1 MCRFLVPLALALT
14 SLAGGHALARP
25 QGGDATAPMAPS
37 SGTSLPSA
45 AAPVAAAPPGSVALP
60 PLTLAAAIRTALER
74 NPEIQVARREVEA
87 AQGARLQA
95 DARPNPALTV
105 QAEDPRRDTRTSTVL
120 LSQPF
125 ELGGQRAAR
134 IAATERAIDVA
145 RVRLEARQAELRAS
159 VTSAFFVTLI
169 TQDRVALA
177 QSSLDLAA
185 RGSLAATNRVRAG
198 KVSPLEETRARVAE
212 AGVRLER
219 VQAQGELQTQRQQ
232 LGALLGRPAL
242 EPTLDGDALAMPR
255 PPSAADVE
263 ARLPDAPA
271 NREARLQV
279 RRFAALADL
288 ERARRIPDVTLTA
301 GGQRDRTL
309 GRNQAIVGLSIPL
322 PIFDTNR
329 GNIAEAL
336 SRRDQAED
344 QAAATALQLRSDA
357 ATARQRYA
365 NALAEVDTLQKD
377 ILPGAL
383 TAFNAATTGFELGK
397 FAFLDVLD
405 AQRTLLLARAQY
417 LRALAEAHRAVTDI
431 DRLLGDPALS
441 SGLSLSNP

>member
-1 MCRFLVPLALALT
+1 MCRFFVPLALALT
-14 SLAGGHALARP
+14 AFTGSHALAQP
-25 QGGDATAPMAPS
+25 QGMGTAAPMAPPP
-37 SGTSLPSA
+37 GVLLPLAAPLLPPVAPGSA
-45 AAPVAAAPPGSVALP
+45 AVP
-60 PLTLAAAIRTALER
+60 PLTLAGAIRTALDN
-74 NPEIQVARREVEA
+74 NPEIQGARREIEA
-87 AQGARLQA
+87 AQGERNQA
-95 DARPNPALTV
+95 GVFPNPTLTA
-105 QAEDPRRDTRTSTVL
+105 QMEDPRRDSRTNTVL

-134 IAATERAIDVA
+134 IEASERALDVA
-145 RVRLEARQAELRAS
+145 RVQLEARQVALRAS
-159 VTSAFFVTLI
+159 VTAAFFVTLT
-169 TQDRVALA
+169 TQDRVQLA
-177 QSSLDLAA
+177 QSSLELAA
-185 RGSLAATNRVRAG
+185 RGSLAASNRVRAG

-212 AGVRLER
+212 AGVRLEL

-232 LGALLGRPAL
+232 LGALLGHPAL
-242 EPTLDGDALAMPR
+242 DQTLDGNALTMPGL
-255 PPSAADVE
+255 PSTQDVE
-263 ARLPDAPA
+263 ARLPGAPA
-271 NREARLQV
+271 SREAQLQV
-279 RRFAALADL
+279 QRFAALANV
-288 ERARRIPDVTLTA
+288 ERARRIPDITVTA

-309 GRNQAIVGLSIPL
+309 GRNQAIVGISIPL

-329 GNIAEAL
+329 GNIAAAV
-336 SRRDQAED
+336 SRRYQAED

-365 NALAEVDTLQKD
+365 NALAEVETLQRD

>member
-1 MCRFLVPLALALT
+1 MCRFFVPLALALT
-14 SLAGGHALARP
+14 SLAGSHALAQP
-25 QGGDATAPMAPS
+25 QGMGMTAPMAPPP
-37 SGTSLPSA
+37 GVSLPL
-45 AAPVAAAPPGSVALP
+45 AAPLAPPVAPASAVGP
-60 PLTLAAAIRTALER
+60 PLTLAGAIRIALDN
-74 NPEIQVARREVEA
+74 NPEIQVARREIDA
-87 AQGARLQA
+87 AQGARIQA
-95 DARPNPALTV
+95 GVFPNPTLAA
-105 QAEDPRRDTRTSTVL
+105 QIEDPRRDSRTSSVL

-134 IAATERAIDVA
+134 IEAAERAFDVA
-145 RVRLEARQAELRAS
+145 RVQLEARQVELRAS
-159 VTSAFFVTLI
+159 VTAAFFVTLT
-169 TQDRVALA
+169 TQDRVQLA
-177 QSSLDLAA
+177 QSSLELAA
-185 RGSLAATNRVRAG
+185 RGSLAASNRVRAG

-212 AGVRLER
+212 AGVRLEL

-242 EPTLDGDALAMPR
+242 DQTLDGNALTMPGL
-255 PPSAADVE
+255 PSIQDVE
-263 ARLPDAPA
+263 ARLPGAPA
-271 NREARLQV
+271 SREAQLQV
-279 RRFAALADL
+279 QRFAALANV
-288 ERARRIPDVTLTA
+288 ERARRIPDITVTA
-301 GGQRDRTL
+301 GGQRDQTL
-309 GRNQAIVGLSIPL
+309 GRNQAIVGISIPL

-329 GNIAEAL
+329 GNIAQAV
-336 SRRDQAED
+336 SRRYQAED
-344 QAAATALQLRSDA
+344 QAAATALRLRSDA

-365 NALAEVDTLQKD
+365 NALAEVDTLQRD

-417 LRALAEAHRAVTDI
+417 LRALAEAHRSVTDI

>member
-1 MCRFLVPLALALT
+1 MCRFFVPLALALT
-14 SLAGGHALARP
+14 SLAGSHALAQP
-25 QGGDATAPMAPS
+25 QIGGATAPMAPPP
-37 SGTSLPSA
+37 GVSLPLASPLA
-45 AAPVAAAPPGSVALP
+45 LPVAPSSVASP
-60 PLTLAAAIRTALER
+60 PLTLADAIRTALER
-74 NPEIQVARREVEA
+74 NPEIQVAHREIEA
-87 AQGARLQA
+87 AQGARIQA
-95 DARPNPALTV
+95 GVFPNPTLTA
-105 QAEDPRRDTRTSTVL
+105 QIEDPRRDSRTNTVL

-134 IAATERAIDVA
+134 IEATERAIDVA
-145 RVRLEARQAELRAS
+145 RVQLEARQVELRAS
-159 VTSAFFVTLI
+159 VTAAFFVILTS
-169 TQDRVALA
+169 QDRVQLA
-177 QSSLDLAA
+177 QSSLELAA
-185 RGSLAATNRVRAG
+185 RGSLAASNRVRAG

-212 AGVRLER
+212 AGVRLEL

-242 EPTLDGDALAMPR
+242 DQTLDGDALTMPR
-255 PPSAADVE
+255 LPSTQDVE
-263 ARLPDAPA
+263 ARLPGAPA
-271 NREARLQV
+271 SREAQLQV
-279 RRFAALADL
+279 QRFAALANI
-288 ERARRIPDVTLTA
+288 ERARRIPDITVTA
-301 GGQRDRTL
+301 GGQRDQTL
-309 GRNQAIVGLSIPL
+309 GRNQAIVGISIPL

-329 GNIAEAL
+329 GNIAQAV
-336 SRRDQAED
+336 SRRYQAED
-344 QAAATALQLRSDA
+344 QAAATALRLRSDA

-405 AQRTLLLARAQY
+405 AQRTLLLARSQY
-417 LRALAEAHRAVTDI
+417 LRALAEAHRSVTDL

>member
-1 MCRFLVPLALALT
+1 MCRFFVPFALALT
-14 SLAGGHALARP
+14 AFAGSHALAQP
-25 QGGDATAPMAPS
+25 QGMGTAAPMAPP
-37 SGTSLPSA
+37 SGGSLPLSA
-45 AAPVAAAPPGSVALP
+45 PLAPPVAPGSVALP
-60 PLTLAAAIRTALER
+60 PLTLAGAIRTALDN
-74 NPEIQVARREVEA
+74 NPEIQVARREIDA
-87 AQGARLQA
+87 AQGARIQA
-95 DARPNPALTV
+95 GVFPNPTLTA
-105 QAEDPRRDTRTSTVL
+105 QIEDPRRDSRTNTVL

-134 IAATERAIDVA
+134 IEAAERALDVA
-145 RVRLEARQAELRAS
+145 RVQLEARQVELRAS
-159 VTSAFFVTLI
+159 VTAAFFVTLT
-169 TQDRVALA
+169 TQDRVQLA
-177 QSSLDLAA
+177 QSSLELAA
-185 RGSLAATNRVRAG
+185 RGSLAASNRVRAG

-212 AGVRLER
+212 AGVRLEL

-242 EPTLDGDALAMPR
+242 DQTLDGNALTMPGL
-255 PPSAADVE
+255 PSIQDVE
-263 ARLPDAPA
+263 ARLPGAPA
-271 NREARLQV
+271 SREAQLQV
-279 RRFAALADL
+279 QRFAALANV
-288 ERARRIPDVTLTA
+288 ERARRIPDITVTA
-301 GGQRDRTL
+301 GGQRDQTL
-309 GRNQAIVGLSIPL
+309 GRNQAIVGISIPL

-329 GNIAEAL
+329 GNIAQAV
-336 SRRDQAED
+336 SRRYQAED
-344 QAAATALQLRSDA
+344 QAAATALRLRSDA

-417 LRALAEAHRAVTDI
+417 LRALAEAHRSVTDI

>member
-1 MCRFLVPLALALT
+1 MCRFFVPLALALT
-14 SLAGGHALARP
+14 SLAGSHALAQP
-25 QGGDATAPMAPS
+25 QGMGMTAPMAPPP
-37 SGTSLPSA
+37 GVSLPL
-45 AAPVAAAPPGSVALP
+45 AAPLAPPVAPASAVGP
-60 PLTLAAAIRTALER
+60 PLTLAGAIRIALDN
-74 NPEIQVARREVEA
+74 NPEIQVARREIDA
-87 AQGARLQA
+87 AQGARIQA
-95 DARPNPALTV
+95 GVFPNPTLAA
-105 QAEDPRRDTRTSTVL
+105 QIEDPRRDSRTSSVL

-134 IAATERAIDVA
+134 IEAAERAFDVA
-145 RVRLEARQAELRAS
+145 RVQLEARQVELRAS
-159 VTSAFFVTLI
+159 VTAAFFVTLT
-169 TQDRVALA
+169 TQDRVQLA
-177 QSSLDLAA
+177 QSSLELAA
-185 RGSLAATNRVRAG
+185 RGSLAASNRVRAG
-198 KVSPLEETRARVAE
+198 TVSPLEETRARVAE
-212 AGVRLER
+212 AGVRLEL

-242 EPTLDGDALAMPR
+242 DQTLDGNALTMPGL
-255 PPSAADVE
+255 PSIQDVE
-263 ARLPDAPA
+263 ARLPGAPA
-271 NREARLQV
+271 TREAQLQV
-279 RRFAALADL
+279 QRFAALANV
-288 ERARRIPDVTLTA
+288 ERARRIPDITVTA
-301 GGQRDRTL
+301 GGQRDQTL
-309 GRNQAIVGLSIPL
+309 GRNQAIVGISIPL

-329 GNIAEAL
+329 GNIAAAI
-336 SRRDQAED
+336 SRRYQAED
-344 QAAATALQLRSDA
+344 QAAATALRLRSDA

-365 NALAEVDTLQKD
+365 NALAEVDTLQRD